1 MQIPAEILTDGN
13 LTLEERFL
21 FGYYHHCYSTNQIE
35 KTNNQDTLEKLNL
48 QYQKLNKLRN
58 SLLEKG
64 YIFKEKKNGVISL
77 GKHLDSYFAEQDE
90 YNKND
95 TDLTAL
101 GLEKNVVEE
110 TPVEETPI
118 EENETPNGMRYD
130 LYQFVSNYS
139 IECKYDGVKVSIEYP
154 NSETVNNDI
163 DTVQDVAVGKGTD
176 VEVEQ
181 QTEEV
186 REPIDETI
194 IATEQ
199 GKVMEEWHVLKNE
212 IKCDKAHVAD
222 RKVTKF
228 INEFPG
234 RFGNNEDAILM
245 EKQILEDYFHIWKTL
260 ER

>member
-1 MQIPAEILTDGN
+1 MQIQAEILTDGN

-21 FGYYHHCYSTNQIE
+21 FGYYHYCYSTNQIE

-77 GKHLDSYFAEQDE
+77 GKHLKSYFGAQDE
-90 YNKND
+90 YNE
-95 TDLTAL
+95 T
-101 GLEKNVVEE
+101 EE
-110 TPVEETPI
+110 VPVEEAPI
-118 EENETPNGMRYD
+118 EENETPNGLRYD

-139 IECKYDGVKVSIEYP
+139 IEGKYDGVKVSIEYP
-154 NSETVNNDI
+154 NPETVNNDI
-163 DTVQDVAVGKGTD
+163 DTVQDIAIDKGTE
-176 VEVEQ
+176 VEVEP

-186 REPIDETI
+186 HETVDETTI
-194 IATEQ
+194 VTEQ

-234 RFGNNEDAILM
+234 RFSNNEDAILM
-245 EKQILEDYFHIWKTL
+245 EKQILEDYFHIWKAL